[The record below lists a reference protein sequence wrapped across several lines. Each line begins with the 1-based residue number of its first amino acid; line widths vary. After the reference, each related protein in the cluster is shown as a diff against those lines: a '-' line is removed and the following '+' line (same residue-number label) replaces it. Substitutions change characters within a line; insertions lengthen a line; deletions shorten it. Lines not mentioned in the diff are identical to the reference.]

1 LRPTS
6 IKHYDYPAQFEPLM
20 PGAAKLAGLVE
31 QSRPVVAEALALQ
44 GALAIDA
51 RAELQELVRAMN
63 SYYSNRIEGQ
73 STHPLNIEKALKSDF
88 SKRPDV
94 ARRQRI
100 AVAHIDAEKELEAL
114 QLQEAQTF
122 SSETLRLAHAG
133 LYRRMKEPDRLTDAG
148 HVVAPG
154 VWRDRGV
161 MVHRHE
167 PPIASAIPVFLKRT
181 DEVYCRTWGL
191 EKLLTAAACAHHRL
205 IWVHPFLDGN
215 GRACRLQLHA
225 ILHSLTG
232 GLWSANRGLARKRQ
246 DYYCRLSEAD
256 MGRHGDL
263 DGRGNLSEKMLEA
276 WCSFFIAVCQD
287 QVTFMTQLL
296 APETLKGRLAALI
309 RVRAAER
316 PGSDYREE
324 AILPLLHVMGL
335 GAVSRGDFIQ
345 MTGLGTSTA
354 RKVLSQLLADGL
366 LKSESHKGAVRI
378 AFPLDA
384 LNILFPHLY
393 PEAAAVG
400 E

>member
-1 LRPTS
+1 MRQTS
-6 IKHYDYPAQFEPLM
+6 IKHYDHPAHFEPLM
-20 PGAAKLAGLVE
+20 PGPAKLAGLVE
-31 QSRPVVAEALALQ
+31 QSRPIVTQSLALQ

-114 QLQEAQTF
+114 QLPEARAF
-122 SSETLRLAHAG
+122 SSETLRLAHEG
-133 LYRRMKEPDRLTDAG
+133 LYRRLKEPDRHTDEG
-148 HVVAPG
+148 QVVAPG
-154 VWRDRGV
+154 IWRDKGV
-161 MVHRHE
+161 KVHLHE
-167 PPIASAIPVFLKRT
+167 TPIATAIPAFLKRA

-191 EKLLTAAACAHHRL
+191 EKLLAAAACSHHRL

-225 ILHSLTG
+225 ILHGLTG
-232 GLWSANRGLARKRQ
+232 GLWSANRGLARQREE
-246 DYYCRLSEAD
+246 YYRRLSEAD
-256 MGRHGDL
+256 MARHGDL
-263 DGRGNLSEKMLEA
+263 DGRGNLSEKMLLA
-276 WCSFFIAVCQD
+276 WCSFFISVCQD
-287 QVTFMTQLL
+287 QATFMTQLL
-296 APETLKGRLAALI
+296 EPETLKGRVAALI

-324 AILPLLHVMGL
+324 AILPLLHVLGL
-335 GAVSRGDFIQ
+335 GAVSRGEFIQ

-354 RKVLSQLLADGL
+354 RKVLSRLLTDGL

-393 PEAAAVG
+393 PEAAALK